1 MIILIDNNE
10 RFRKR
15 AVRLRKIVLILF
27 IVLIAQLFKIQ
38 ILMHDEFK
46 AKSEK
51 QITSLYK
58 ETGKRGKIVA
68 STGEDLA
75 YDTVESDL
83 IIDPKRF
90 KDIPNKKEV
99 LEFIKRFGNFSVEE
113 ELKKIDRD
121 SEKRYYKF
129 LENLTYNQRLDLEM
143 GLKILKVRK
152 KEIFFEKRN
161 KRVYPNEDLLRH
173 IVGFLGHSDE
183 NTEKSDAR
191 FGIEK
196 EYDSYLDGG
205 IRDVQKYLSANRKR
219 EIPTIA
225 QQENKDKKNGD
236 DVVLALDYVIQY
248 IMQDEVS
255 TFIKNYSPIWAT
267 AIMINPNNGEI
278 LGMVSMPSGNRST
291 VRNNAI
297 QNIYE
302 PGSIFKPLI
311 VAAALE
317 EGLITPT
324 TTFPNPTS
332 SIVIHGKTIRD
343 AENNARGMITPQQIL
358 MKSSNVGMVQI
369 GDRFTNAKFEEYL
382 KKYGLYEK
390 TGIDFANEPEPRQ
403 QPYEK
408 WDGLKRYTMSFG
420 QGIAVTPL
428 QMITAFASVINGG
441 KLLEPTL
448 AKEIINENG
457 ISIYKHQTFEK
468 RRVISEET
476 SALIRN
482 MLYETVEE
490 GGGQNAKIEGY
501 NIGGKTGTAQK
512 SGKGGYQRGKYILS
526 YSGFYP
532 VNKPEYLLLVVA
544 NEPHSSMIYASQLMA
559 PLFKGIM
566 ERMFRYKNILPTNAI
581 VEKIGNQS
589 LLVKKSMPVLSTFMP
604 DLTGLSPREVTKL
617 FKDRNIDIEL
627 VGKGIVENNIH
638 RLLPTLNNS
647 RYLPLVFQPFPP

>member
-248 IMQDEVS
+248 IMQDEIS

-627 VGKGIVENNIH
+627 VGKGIVENYTPSVGTDLDGIKKIK
-638 RLLPTLNNS
+638 L
-647 RYLPLVFQPFPP
+647 YLKEKN

>member
-1 MIILIDNNE
+1 MIDNNE

-248 IMQDEVS
+248 IMQDEIS

-566 ERMFRYKNILPTNAI
+566 ERMFRYKNILPTNAV

-627 VGKGIVENNIH
+627 VGKGIVENYIPS
-638 RLLPTLNNS
+638 LGTDLDGIKKIKL
-647 RYLPLVFQPFPP
+647 YLKEKN

>member
-248 IMQDEVS
+248 IMQDEIS

-566 ERMFRYKNILPTNAI
+566 ERMFRYKNILPTNAV

-627 VGKGIVENNIH
+627 VGKGIVENYTPSVGTDLDGIKKIK
-638 RLLPTLNNS
+638 L
-647 RYLPLVFQPFPP
+647 YLKEKN

>member
-343 AENNARGMITPQQIL
+343 AENNARGMNTPQQIL

-544 NEPHSSMIYASQLMA
+544 NEPHSPMIYASQLMA

-566 ERMFRYKNILPTNAI
+566 ERVFRYKNILPTNAV

-617 FKDRNIDIEL
+617 FKDRDINIEL
-627 VGKGIVENNIH
+627 VGKGIVENYTPSVGTDLDGIKKIK
-638 RLLPTLNNS
+638 L
-647 RYLPLVFQPFPP
+647 YLKEKN

>member
-1 MIILIDNNE
+1 MIDNNE

-408 WDGLKRYTMSFG
+408 WDGLKRYSMSFG

-544 NEPHSSMIYASQLMA
+544 NEPHSPMIYASQLMA

-566 ERMFRYKNILPTNAI
+566 ERVFRYKNILPTNAV

-617 FKDRNIDIEL
+617 FKDRDINIEL
-627 VGKGIVENNIH
+627 VGKGIVENYTPSVGTDLDGIKKIK
-638 RLLPTLNNS
+638 L
-647 RYLPLVFQPFPP
+647 YLKEKN

>member
-1 MIILIDNNE
+1 MIDNNE

-627 VGKGIVENNIH
+627 VGKGIVENYTPSVGTDLDGIKKIK
-638 RLLPTLNNS
+638 L
-647 RYLPLVFQPFPP
+647 YLREKN

>member
-1 MIILIDNNE
+1 MIDNNE

-627 VGKGIVENNIH
+627 VGKGIVENYTPSVGTDLDGIKKIK
-638 RLLPTLNNS
+638 L
-647 RYLPLVFQPFPP
+647 YLKEKN

>member
-544 NEPHSSMIYASQLMA
+544 NEPHSPMIYASQLMA

-589 LLVKKSMPVLSTFMP
+589 LLVKKSMPVLSTFKP

-627 VGKGIVENNIH
+627 VGKGIVENYTPSVGTDLDGIKKIK
-638 RLLPTLNNS
+638 L
-647 RYLPLVFQPFPP
+647 YLKEKN

>member
-428 QMITAFASVINGG
+428 QMITGFASVINGG

-627 VGKGIVENNIH
+627 VGKGIVENYIPSVGTD
-638 RLLPTLNNS
+638 LDGIKKIKL
-647 RYLPLVFQPFPP
+647 YLKEKN

>member
-566 ERMFRYKNILPTNAI
+566 ERMFRYKNILPTNAV

-627 VGKGIVENNIH
+627 VGKGIVENYIPSVGTD
-638 RLLPTLNNS
+638 LDGIKKIKL
-647 RYLPLVFQPFPP
+647 YLKEKN